1 MRLREFKNRNQI
13 NEIAPVVAAVV
24 AGAARVGA
32 AAIRTIGAA
41 AGTLAS
47 SSSDN
52 SNTTSAVDMGKKL
65 AQITDDITLEDKEG
79 KNLHLEH
86 IEDLV
91 FLKGASGAK
100 EALQYINSVRD
111 MLEEGGSVGKGLT
124 VKWDGAPAIFCGTD
138 PADGKFFVGTK
149 GVFSQTG
156 KLVKSMEDLDRYGYE
171 GNLRAKLA
179 LALQLL
185 SKLGIQGVVQGDM
198 MYTKPDLQDGEIDG
212 KESFIFQPNTI
223 AYAVPKDSDLG
234 RRIAQSQMGMI
245 FHTTYTGDS
254 MADMQASFGVDIS
267 GYNKTKDIWF
277 DDATYKDL
285 SGQASLTP
293 QENKQLMV
301 GVNDT
306 AKAMKTANFEA
317 VNNKEYQELFMQYI
331 NARIRRG
338 DTQTTDPDV
347 FVKDFTDWYNGK
359 VQKEI
364 SKLKNQDPAS
374 PAVKKRTDKINAQND
389 YMTKNMTGIASALAV
404 YKDIIALKNMLI
416 NKLNKVDTIQT
427 LLRTD
432 KGYEVVNPEGFVAIG
447 TENGAVKLVDRME
460 FSKNNFNAVKNWSK

>member
-1 MRLREFKNRNQI
+1 MRLREFRNI
-13 NEIAPVVAAVV
+13 VEAP
-24 AGAARVGA
+24 
-32 AAIRTIGAA
+32 
-41 AGTLAS
+41 
-47 SSSDN
+47 
-52 SNTTSAVDMGKKL
+52 
-65 AQITDDITLEDKEG
+65 EG

-86 IEDLV
+86 IEDLI
-91 FLKGASGAK
+91 FIKGAAGAK

-124 VKWDGAPAIFCGTD
+124 LKWDGAPAIFVGTD

-156 KLVKSMEDLDRYGYE
+156 KLVKTPQDLDRYGYE
-171 GNLRAKLA
+171 GNLRKKLA
-179 LALQLL
+179 LVLQLL
-185 SKLGIQGVVQGDM
+185 PKLGIKGVVQGDL
-198 MYTKPDLQDGEIDG
+198 MYTKDDLQDGEIDG
-212 KESFIFQPNTI
+212 RDSFIFQPNTI
-223 AYAVPKDSDLG
+223 TYAVPKDSELG
-234 RRIAQSQMGMI
+234 KRIAQSQMGII
-245 FHTTYTGDS
+245 FHTSYEGDS

-267 GYNKTKDIWF
+267 GYNKTNDVWF

-293 QENKQLMV
+293 QENKQLMI

-306 AKAMKTANFEA
+306 AKAMKSANFEA
-317 VNNKEYQELFMQYI
+317 VNNNEYKDLFMQYI

-338 DTQTTDPDV
+338 ETQTTDPDL

-359 VQKEI
+359 ITNEI
-364 SKLKNQDPAS
+364 SKLKNQDPES
-374 PAVKKRTDKINAQND
+374 PAVKRRTEKINAQNKF
-389 YMTKNMTGIASALAV
+389 MTDNMTGIASALAV

-460 FSKNNFNAVKNWSK
+460 FSKNNFNAVKNWSKG

>member
-1 MRLREFKNRNQI
+1 MRLREFRNI
-13 NEIAPVVAAVV
+13 VEAP
-24 AGAARVGA
+24 
-32 AAIRTIGAA
+32 
-41 AGTLAS
+41 
-47 SSSDN
+47 
-52 SNTTSAVDMGKKL
+52 
-65 AQITDDITLEDKEG
+65 EG

-86 IEDLV
+86 IEDLI
-91 FLKGASGAK
+91 FIKGAAGAK

-124 VKWDGAPAIFCGTD
+124 VKWDGAPAIFVGTD

-156 KLVKSMEDLDRYGYE
+156 KLVKTPQDLDRYGYE
-171 GNLRAKLA
+171 GNLRKKLA
-179 LALQLL
+179 LVLQLL
-185 SKLGIQGVVQGDM
+185 PKLGIKGVVQGDL
-198 MYTKPDLQDGEIDG
+198 MYTKDDLQDGEIDG
-212 KESFIFQPNTI
+212 RDSFIFQPNTI
-223 AYAVPKDSDLG
+223 TYAVPKDSELG
-234 RRIAQSQMGMI
+234 KRIAQSQMGII
-245 FHTTYTGDS
+245 FHTSYEGDS

-267 GYNKTKDIWF
+267 GYNKTNDVWF

-293 QENKQLMV
+293 QENKQLMI

-306 AKAMKTANFEA
+306 AKAMKSANFEA
-317 VNNKEYQELFMQYI
+317 VNNNEYKELFMQYI

-338 DTQTTDPDV
+338 ETQTTDPDL

-359 VQKEI
+359 ITNEI
-364 SKLKNQDPAS
+364 SKLKNQDPES
-374 PAVKKRTDKINAQND
+374 PAVKRRTEKINAQNKF
-389 YMTKNMTGIASALAV
+389 MTDNMTGIASALAV

-460 FSKNNFNAVKNWSK
+460 FSKNNFNAVKNWSKG

>member
-1 MRLREFKNRNQI
+1 MRLREFKK
-13 NEIAPVVAAVV
+13 VV
-24 AGAARVGA
+24 
-32 AAIRTIGAA
+32 
-41 AGTLAS
+41 
-47 SSSDN
+47 
-52 SNTTSAVDMGKKL
+52 
-65 AQITDDITLEDKEG
+65 EDKEG

-91 FLKGASGAK
+91 FLKGANGAK

-124 VKWDGAPAIFCGTD
+124 VKWDGAPAIFTGTD

-156 KLVKSMEDLDRYGYE
+156 KLVKSTQDLDRYGYE
-171 GNLRAKLA
+171 GNLRAKLE
-179 LALQLL
+179 LALKLL

-198 MYTKPDLQDGEIDG
+198 MYTKSDLEDGEIDG

-223 AYAVPKDSDLG
+223 TYAVPKDSDLG

-245 FHTTYTGDS
+245 FHTTYTGDN
-254 MADMQASFGVDIS
+254 MENMQASFGVDIS
-267 GYNKTKDIWF
+267 GFNKTKDIWF

-293 QENKQLMV
+293 EENKKILI

-338 DTQTTDPDV
+338 DTQTTDPDM
-347 FVKDFTDWYNGK
+347 FVQDFTNWYNEK

-374 PAVKKRTDKINAQND
+374 PAVKRRTDKINAQNE
-389 YMTKNMTGIASALAV
+389 YMNKNMQGIAGALAV

-432 KGYEVVNPEGFVAIG
+432 KGYQVVNPEGFVAIG

>member
-1 MRLREFKNRNQI
+1 MRLREFKN
-13 NEIAPVVAAVV
+13 VV
-24 AGAARVGA
+24 
-32 AAIRTIGAA
+32 
-41 AGTLAS
+41 
-47 SSSDN
+47 
-52 SNTTSAVDMGKKL
+52 
-65 AQITDDITLEDKEG
+65 EDKEG
-79 KNLHLEH
+79 KKLHLEH

-91 FLKGASGAK
+91 FLQGASGAK

-124 VKWDGAPAIFCGTD
+124 VKWDGAPAIFCGVD

-149 GVFSQTG
+149 GVFSLTG
-156 KLVKSMEDLDRYGYE
+156 KLVKGTEDLDRYGYE
-171 GNLRAKLA
+171 GNLRVKLA

-198 MYTKPDLQDGEIDG
+198 MYTKGDLQDGEIDG
-212 KESFIFQPNTI
+212 RDSFIFQPNTI

-234 RRIAQSQMGMI
+234 KRIAQSQMGII

-293 QENKQLMV
+293 AENKAILSGM
-301 GVNDT
+301 NAT
-306 AKAMKTANFEA
+306 ASAMKTANFEA

-331 NARIRRG
+331 NSRIRSG
-338 DTQTTDPDV
+338 ETQITDAKP
-347 FVKDFTDWYNGK
+347 FVQDFSNWYNGK
-359 VQKEI
+359 IQKEI
-364 SKLKNQDPAS
+364 AKLKNQDPAS
-374 PAVKKRTDKINAQND
+374 PAVKKRADKITAQNE
-389 YMTKNMTGIASALAV
+389 YMTKNIEGIAGALAV

-416 NKLNKVDTIQT
+416 NKLNKVDSIKT

-432 KGYEVVNPEGFVAIG
+432 TGYEVVNPEGFVAIG

>member
-1 MRLREFKNRNQI
+1 MRLREFKNI
-13 NEIAPVVAAVV
+13 VEAP
-24 AGAARVGA
+24 
-32 AAIRTIGAA
+32 
-41 AGTLAS
+41 
-47 SSSDN
+47 
-52 SNTTSAVDMGKKL
+52 
-65 AQITDDITLEDKEG
+65 EG

-86 IEDLV
+86 IEDLI
-91 FLKGASGAK
+91 FIKGAAGAK

-124 VKWDGAPAIFCGTD
+124 VKWDGAPAIFVGTD

-156 KLVKSMEDLDRYGYE
+156 KLVKTPQDLDRYGYE
-171 GNLRAKLA
+171 GNLRKKLA
-179 LALQLL
+179 LVLQLL
-185 SKLGIQGVVQGDM
+185 PKLGIKGVVQGDL
-198 MYTKPDLQDGEIDG
+198 MYTKDDLQDGEIDG
-212 KESFIFQPNTI
+212 RDSFIFQPNTI
-223 AYAVPKDSDLG
+223 TYAVPKDSDLG
-234 RRIAQSQMGMI
+234 KRIAQSQMGII
-245 FHTTYTGDS
+245 FHTSYEGDS

-267 GYNKTKDIWF
+267 GYNKTNDVWF

-306 AKAMKTANFEA
+306 AKAMKSANFEA
-317 VNNKEYQELFMQYI
+317 VNNNEYKELFMQYI

-338 DTQTTDPDV
+338 ETQTTDPDL
-347 FVKDFTDWYNGK
+347 FVKDFTDWDNGK
-359 VQKEI
+359 ITNEI

-374 PAVKKRTDKINAQND
+374 PAVKRRTEKINAQNKF
-389 YMTKNMTGIASALAV
+389 MTDNMTGIASALAV

-460 FSKNNFNAVKNWSK
+460 FSKNNFNAVKNWSKG

>member
-1 MRLREFKNRNQI
+1 MRLREFRNI
-13 NEIAPVVAAVV
+13 VEAP
-24 AGAARVGA
+24 
-32 AAIRTIGAA
+32 
-41 AGTLAS
+41 
-47 SSSDN
+47 
-52 SNTTSAVDMGKKL
+52 
-65 AQITDDITLEDKEG
+65 EG

-86 IEDLV
+86 IEDLI
-91 FLKGASGAK
+91 FIKGAAGAK

-124 VKWDGAPAIFCGTD
+124 VKWDGAPAIFVGTD

-156 KLVKSMEDLDRYGYE
+156 KLVKTPQDLDRYGYE
-171 GNLRAKLA
+171 GNLRKKLA
-179 LALQLL
+179 LVLQLL
-185 SKLGIQGVVQGDM
+185 PKLGIKGVVQGDL
-198 MYTKPDLQDGEIDG
+198 MYTKDDLQDGEIDG
-212 KESFIFQPNTI
+212 RDSFIFQPNTI
-223 AYAVPKDSDLG
+223 TYAVPKDSDLG
-234 RRIAQSQMGMI
+234 KRIAQSQMGII
-245 FHTTYTGDS
+245 FHTSYEGDS

-267 GYNKTKDIWF
+267 GYNKTNDVWF

-306 AKAMKTANFEA
+306 AKAMKSANFEA
-317 VNNKEYQELFMQYI
+317 VNNNEYKELFMQYI

-338 DTQTTDPDV
+338 ETQTTDPDL

-359 VQKEI
+359 ITNEI

-374 PAVKKRTDKINAQND
+374 PAVKRRTEKINAQNKF
-389 YMTKNMTGIASALAV
+389 MTDNMTGIASALAV

-460 FSKNNFNAVKNWSK
+460 FSKNNFNAVKNWSKG